1 MKQLNLIRQCQLLYE
16 KIISDLLKRQTSNI
30 IEDIDHPFILS
41 DKPIQ
46 YISAK
51 KYTHGTTLQHIP
63 TGKKGMFLKEY
74 TPTGRSLTIQIQ
86 MPDGRI
92 YFAPASEFFPC
103 KNIYP
108 L

>member
-16 KIISDLLKRQTSNI
+16 KTISDLLKRQPSNV
-30 IEDIDHPFILS
+30 IEDIDYPFVLS

-46 YISAK
+46 YTSAK
-51 KYTHGTTLQHIP
+51 EYTSATILQHIP
-63 TGKKGMFLKEY
+63 TGKKGLFLKEY
-74 TPTGRSLTIQIQ
+74 KPTGRSLTIQIQ
-86 MPDGRI
+86 MSDGRI
-92 YFAPASEFFPC
+92 YSAPASEFFPC